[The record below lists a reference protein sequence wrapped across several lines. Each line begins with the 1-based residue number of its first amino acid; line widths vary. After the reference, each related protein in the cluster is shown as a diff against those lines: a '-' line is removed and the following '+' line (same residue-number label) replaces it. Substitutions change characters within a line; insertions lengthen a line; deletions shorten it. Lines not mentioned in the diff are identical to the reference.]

1 MNDAVL
7 VHKPFEYRCVGGQIL
22 ERKIARD
29 RVLPKDNAWLVLD
42 HGEIVP
48 SVVLQYLKGPAQH
61 GPLRF
66 D

>member
-7 VHKPFEYRCVGGQIL
+7 VHKPFEYRCVGGKIL
-22 ERKIARD
+22 ERRIERD
-29 RVLPKDNAWLVLD
+29 RTRPEHKAWLVLD

-48 SVVLQYLKGPAQH
+48 PVVLQYLKGPSQH